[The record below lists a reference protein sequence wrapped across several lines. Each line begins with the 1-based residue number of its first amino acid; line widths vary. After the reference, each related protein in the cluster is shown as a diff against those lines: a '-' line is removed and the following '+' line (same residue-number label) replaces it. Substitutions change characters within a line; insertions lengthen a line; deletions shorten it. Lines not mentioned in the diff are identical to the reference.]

1 MATES
6 GVVVVT
12 GAGTGIGRRCCEVLA
27 DAGHPVAAV
36 GRRAGKLRDYTS
48 RGHIQSHSYDVREP
62 SQVATCLEE
71 IRASL
76 GPVYGLVNAAGTI
89 IEQSIED
96 LTLDALREQFRTNV
110 EGTLIM
116 IQQCLDDLKATRGSV
131 VNFSSMLT
139 RRPLANAVGYT
150 ATKGA
155 IEGLTKALAAELA
168 PHGVR
173 VNVVRPSLVR
183 SDIYIDAGM
192 DPGDYDRM
200 LDELTRIF
208 PLGRVGEPDDVAGMV
223 RLLVSASATWITGT
237 EFNVDG
243 GRAIG

>member
-1 MATES
+1 MATGP

-36 GRRAGKLRDYTS
+36 GRRAGKLRGYTTTG
-48 RGHIQSHSYDVREP
+48 RIQGHSCDVREP
-62 SQVATCLEE
+62 AEVAACLEG
-71 IRASL
+71 IRSSL
-76 GPVYGLVNAAGTI
+76 GPVYGLVNSAGTI
-89 IEQSIED
+89 VEQPFEG
-96 LTLDALREQFRTNV
+96 LTLEALREQFRTNV

-139 RRPLANAVGYT
+139 RRPLPGTAGYT

-173 VNVVRPSLVR
+173 VNVIRPSLVR

-192 DPGDYDRM
+192 DPEAYDRM
-200 LDELTRIF
+200 LDELTSIF

-223 RLLVSASATWITGT
+223 HLLISASATWITGT

>member
-1 MATES
+1 MATEG

-27 DAGHPVAAV
+27 DAGHRVAAV
-36 GRRAGKLRDYTS
+36 GRRAEKLRDYATS
-48 RGHIQSHSYDVREP
+48 GEIRGYSCDVREP
-62 SQVATCLEE
+62 EQVAVAMGEV
-71 IRASL
+71 RSSL
-76 GPVYGLVNAAGTI
+76 GAVSGLVNAAGTI

-96 LTLDALREQFRTNV
+96 LTLEALREQFRTNV
-110 EGTLIM
+110 EGTIIM
-116 IQQCLDDLKATRGSV
+116 IQECLADLKQTRGAV

-139 RRPLANAVGYT
+139 RRPLPNAAGYT

-155 IEGLTKALAAELA
+155 IEGLSRSLAAELA
-168 PHGVR
+168 AHGVR
-173 VNVVRPSLVR
+173 VNVIRPSLVR

-192 DPGDYDRM
+192 DPAEYDRM
-200 LDELTRIF
+200 LDELTSIF

-223 RLLVSASATWITGT
+223 RLLVSADSTWITGS
-237 EFNVDG
+237 EFNIDG

>member
-1 MATES
+1 MAAEP

-12 GAGTGIGRRCCEVLA
+12 GAGTGIGRRSCEVLA
-27 DAGHPVAAV
+27 DAGHPVAAL
-36 GRRAGKLRDYTS
+36 GRRTGKLRGYETS
-48 RGHIQSHSYDVREP
+48 GEIRGFSCDVREP
-62 SQVATCLEE
+62 TQVAACLGE
-71 IRASL
+71 IRSSL
-76 GPVYGLVNAAGTI
+76 GTVYGLVNAAGTI
-89 IEQSIED
+89 IEQSIEE
-96 LTLDALREQFRTNV
+96 LTLDALRAQFRTNV
-110 EGTLIM
+110 EGTIIM
-116 IQQCLDDLKATRGSV
+116 IQQCLDDLKQTRGAV

-139 RRPLANAVGYT
+139 QRPLPEAVGYT

-173 VNVVRPSLVR
+173 VNVIRPSLVR

-192 DPGDYDRM
+192 DPEIYDRM
-200 LDELTRIF
+200 LDELTCIF

-223 RLLVSASATWITGT
+223 LLLMSASSTWITGS

>member
-1 MATES
+1 MATGA

-27 DAGHPVAAV
+27 DAGHPVAAL
-36 GRRAGKLRDYTS
+36 GRRTAKLRGYETS
-48 RGHIQSHSYDVREP
+48 GDIWGYGCDVRDAGE
-62 SQVATCLEE
+62 VAGCLDG
-71 IRASL
+71 IRSAL

-89 IEQSIED
+89 IEQSVED

-116 IQQCLDDLKATRGSV
+116 IQQCLDDLKATRGAV

-139 RRPLANAVGYT
+139 QRPLANAAGYT

-155 IEGLTKALAAELA
+155 VEGLTKALAAELA

-173 VNVVRPSLVR
+173 VNVIRPSLVR

-200 LDELTRIF
+200 LDDLTGIF

-223 RLLVSASATWITGT
+223 RLLVSADSTWTTGT
-237 EFNVDG
+237 EFNIDG

>member
-1 MATES
+1 MATGA

-27 DAGHPVAAV
+27 DAGHPVAAL
-36 GRRAGKLRDYTS
+36 GRRAEKLAGYDTGGEI
-48 RGHIQSHSYDVREP
+48 RGFGCDVREP
-62 SQVATCLEE
+62 EQVAACLDEV
-71 IRASL
+71 RSSL
-76 GPVYGLVNAAGTI
+76 GPVGGLVNAAGTI

-96 LTLDALREQFRTNV
+96 LTLEALREQFRTNV

-116 IQQCLDDLKATRGSV
+116 VRQCLDDLKGARGAV

-139 RRPLANAVGYT
+139 QRPLPNAVGYT

-155 IEGLTKALAAELA
+155 VEGLTKALAAELA

-200 LDELTRIF
+200 LDELTGIF
-208 PLGRVGEPDDVAGMV
+208 PLGRVGEPDDMAGLV
-223 RLLVSASATWITGT
+223 LLLVSADSTWITGS
-237 EFNVDG
+237 EFNIDG

>member
-1 MATES
+1 MATEP

-12 GAGTGIGRRCCEVLA
+12 GAGTGIGRRSCEVLA
-27 DAGHPVAAV
+27 DAGHPVAAL
-36 GRRAGKLRDYTS
+36 GRRTEKLRGYETS
-48 RGHIQSHSYDVREP
+48 GEIRGFRCDVREP
-62 SQVATCLEE
+62 TQVAACLEE
-71 IRASL
+71 IRSSL
-76 GPVYGLVNAAGTI
+76 GTVCGLVNAAGTI
-89 IEQSIED
+89 IEQSIEE
-96 LTLDALREQFRTNV
+96 LTLDVLRAQFRTNV
-110 EGTLIM
+110 EGTIIM
-116 IQQCLDDLKATRGSV
+116 IQQCLDDLKQTRGAV

-139 RRPLANAVGYT
+139 QRPLPKAVGYT

-173 VNVVRPSLVR
+173 VNVIRPSLVR
-183 SDIYIDAGM
+183 SDIYIDTGM
-192 DPGDYDRM
+192 DPEVYDRM
-200 LDELTRIF
+200 LDELTCIF

-223 RLLVSASATWITGT
+223 LLLMSASSTWITGS

>member
-1 MATES
+1 
-6 GVVVVT
+6 
-12 GAGTGIGRRCCEVLA
+12 
-27 DAGHPVAAV
+27 
-36 GRRAGKLRDYTS
+36 
-48 RGHIQSHSYDVREP
+48 
-62 SQVATCLEE
+62 
-71 IRASL
+71 
-76 GPVYGLVNAAGTI
+76 LVNAAGTI
-89 IEQSIED
+89 IEQSIEE
-96 LTLDALREQFRTNV
+96 LTLDVLREQFRTNV
-110 EGTLIM
+110 EGTIIM
-116 IQQCLDDLKATRGSV
+116 IQQCLDDLKQTRGAV

-139 RRPLANAVGYT
+139 QRPLPKAVGYT

-173 VNVVRPSLVR
+173 VNVIRPSLVR

-192 DPGDYDRM
+192 DPEVYDRM
-200 LDELTRIF
+200 LDELTSIF

-223 RLLVSASATWITGT
+223 LLLMSASSTWITGS

>member
-1 MATES
+1 MATEP

-12 GAGTGIGRRCCEVLA
+12 GAGTGIGRRSCEVLA
-27 DAGHPVAAV
+27 DAGHPVAAL
-36 GRRAGKLRDYTS
+36 GRRTEKLRGYETS
-48 RGHIQSHSYDVREP
+48 GEIRGFSCDVREP
-62 SQVATCLEE
+62 TQIAACLGE
-71 IRASL
+71 IRSSL
-76 GPVYGLVNAAGTI
+76 GTIFGLVNAAGTI
-89 IEQSIED
+89 IEQSIEE
-96 LTLDALREQFRTNV
+96 LTLDVLRAQFRTNV
-110 EGTLIM
+110 EGTIIM
-116 IQQCLDDLKATRGSV
+116 IQQCLDDLKQTRGAV

-139 RRPLANAVGYT
+139 QRPLPKAVGYT

-173 VNVVRPSLVR
+173 VNVIRPSLVR

-192 DPGDYDRM
+192 DPEVYDRM
-200 LDELTRIF
+200 LDELTSIF

-223 RLLVSASATWITGT
+223 LLLMSASSTWITGS